1 VRVQPIFSAR
11 KICADP
17 QKVNRFS
24 SVNIADCQ
32 FPIANFRLPIDRL
45 IPANRQ
51 LAIGNRQWWRI
62 LIGFVKLQRMTQSQ
76 SLPMNFGGI
85 EEEEFS
91 SFDSARIL
99 VWPVSYEGTVSY
111 GGGTGRGAA
120 AIIDASRNMELYDE
134 ETDAE
139 VYKLGIHTVTESPS
153 IESPER
159 MMNSLYERAKELLA
173 SEKFITMI
181 GGEHSIS
188 GPVIR
193 AHAET
198 YTDLSVLQIDAH
210 ADLRDSYDGTPH
222 SHASIMARVV
232 KDLRI
237 PSVQVGIR
245 SISVDEARDLD
256 KLPTRIFWAKDIVGR
271 DDWWEDA
278 VEGLSENV
286 YLTIDIDGL
295 DPSLVSA
302 TGTPEPGG
310 LGWYETVGLIRTVAR
325 TRNVVGM
332 DLTEYS
338 YIEGQNASAFLC
350 AKLIYK
356 TLAFVFE
363 NETEKVRSVPPHR

>member
-1 VRVQPIFSAR
+1 
-11 KICADP
+11 
-17 QKVNRFS
+17 
-24 SVNIADCQ
+24 
-32 FPIANFRLPIDRL
+32 
-45 IPANRQ
+45 
-51 LAIGNRQWWRI
+51 
-62 LIGFVKLQRMTQSQ
+62 
-76 SLPMNFGGI
+76 MNFGGI
-85 EEEEFS
+85 AEEEFS
-91 SFDSARIL
+91 SFDAARIL

-111 GGGTGRGAA
+111 GGGTGQGAA
-120 AIIDASRNMELYDE
+120 AIIDASRNMELYGE

-139 VYKLGIHTVTESPS
+139 VYKLGIHTVAESPS

-159 MMNSLYERAKELLA
+159 MMSSLYDRAKQLLA

-181 GGEHSIS
+181 GGEHSVS

-198 YTDLSVLQIDAH
+198 YPNLSVLQIDAH

-245 SISVDEARDLD
+245 SISVEEAREVD

-278 VEGLSENV
+278 VQSLSENV

-295 DPSLVSA
+295 DPALVSA

-310 LGWYETVGLIRTVAR
+310 LGWYETIGLIRTLAR
-325 TRNVVGM
+325 KRKVVGM

-338 YIEGQNASAFLC
+338 YVDGEDASAFLC

-363 NETEKVRSVPPHR
+363 NETEKVRNLAPHR